1 MSLEPQPLPARA
13 FAEEIQGLRDSWIWL
28 LLLGVVLIILGV
40 VAIGSLY
47 IVTLAAAVTFSV
59 LLMIGGGVELASAF
73 WARRWSGVFLHLLA
87 GVLYFVIGLFMA
99 RHPIKTAAA
108 LTLFLA
114 ILFTVGGLFRIVG
127 ALASRFPQWGW
138 VFVNGVI
145 TLILGIMIWYEWP
158 ESSFWV
164 IGLFIGIDLIFTG
177 WSWVM
182 LGLAARGLPRAAEG
196 QRAGDGA
203 GTGTGV

>member
-1 MSLEPQPLPARA
+1 MSLEPQPRLTDPFRA
-13 FAEEIQGLRDSWIWL
+13 ELENMRGNWGWL
-28 LLLGVVLIILGV
+28 LLLGIALIILGV
-40 VAIGSLY
+40 LAIGSPY
-47 IVTLAAAVTFSV
+47 IVTFAAAVTFAV

-73 WARRWSGVFLHLLA
+73 YARKWSGVFLHLLF

-99 RHPIKTAAA
+99 RHPIQTAAA
-108 LTLFLA
+108 MTLFLA
-114 ILFTVGGLFRIVG
+114 IMFTVGGLFRIVG
-127 ALASRFPQWGW
+127 ALASQFPQWGW
-138 VFVNGVI
+138 TLVNGVI

-182 LGLAARGLPRAAEG
+182 LGLAVKSLPG
-196 QRAGDGA
+196 S
-203 GTGTGV
+203 V